1 MNKSYGKLAAIALLA
16 LMALAPLVASTS
28 FTIAPEYPAGKW
40 RVAFLTLGNKLVP
53 TGIARVFLYNI
64 TKATLAPPNYE
75 PKILIS
81 WANIVDGIAT
91 FIDLPG
97 DVWDAG
103 FGGVTLKYGIEVN
116 YTVGGTVTKILLANY
131 TICQLAPDPA
141 PEMYVDAGGSGLG
154 AMLNNTAVV
163 WEQFTWTDDLSVGDP
178 TRPGYY
184 LDLVPLAFRIADEA
198 NYSVVGAGV
207 EMFAKVWQEVA
218 HTTWKQYSL
227 AVATSNGTW
236 GSEFIGNLPCAA
248 RNERVGWVEFLAPAN
263 FSNIDWDAI
272 NAPFTGLAN
281 LTFLVRWKHSSPT
294 NGPIVGRLNVSS
306 IVKPNLPPTL
316 PAQPFKIPPGPSSSY
331 TIPPLWLGFEGT
343 TIKAYIGDV
352 DVPLEGGWAY
362 KNFQVNVRWMY
373 WNLTDIMGAPW
384 WTLYAEKFLKW
395 AEGPIGAYEYVGDTV
410 APGRVLQRYPAR
422 LEHWATIP
430 LTTAAYFPALK
441 FNLSAGVEWMFS
453 IVGEGLYD
461 PNTDLPRSLSAAA
474 WYDPDYDYG
483 LDHDAGDFVH
493 FLWDEVYGIGSMEEK
508 TLMVYIEG
516 IKLISSSEVPQ
527 RLRDDIALTI
537 ILPAG
542 IATKQNV
549 TIAWATNTTGFVTLP
564 DTEALRVDADLIAI
578 LNPWDG
584 YSPNPLNYSGWLPS
598 VRRGHTNFIAWYQ
611 GIKVLDTTVPGGYL
625 PGNLPPVLD
634 EQHYGLLI
642 DYPLAI
648 YELGFVLEFT
658 PGPLGETR
666 PVPWFTPFFFRHPSG
681 RLIGPTTSAYAL
693 DPEMEEQGYGIYD
706 LVKAAPGGSYSD
718 FFIIWKAS
726 LIPGLNATTLEPQG
740 PITLNKNLPN
750 IKIVFPVFDLNVTV
764 WTQDPDRIINVD
776 VRLRAETDF
785 SEFGL
790 PYYII
795 RMITDPATD
804 FFDAVLPWGAIYFI
818 DSVGDLDPTDN
829 TGFEITSSTL
839 TDTSLKWVYWTEF
852 ETTGENVLVETGLR
866 SPAPARFIK
875 LPQKTYDIWVRVPG
889 GKWKAA
895 GSVGAAL
902 AENAGF
908 RSVDQNKTLY
918 WSQDP
923 YTGVGPV
930 ELTEHTWLDLDS
942 YIYDPNV
949 SIKDAGGAALELPI
963 DSHSAIFLVEPW
975 YNATYEDF
983 WDDYVTGTWNPYFIR
998 VNSTDAAGKYK
1009 FHSVN
1014 ATKVNPP
1021 VDPELYML
1029 GTDPATVGVAD
1040 NYEIESR
1047 YLIGKSTFQSAY
1059 GYRFMVYYK
1068 GILVFNAS
1076 IPLQNP
1082 YVSKDHDIIT
1092 SVYPYVFKITNW
1104 PMEDCYWVDPEEWR
1118 FGIPNL
1124 DVDVYWAG
1132 LNLTWWPSFS
1142 LTIETAAKEFS
1153 LLNASKLLK
1162 GFNMTVVKR
1171 LWHWVPAG
1179 PIVLVEI
1186 PYTPVPPYFSA
1197 ALFVESGV
1205 SDANGEFKVLV
1216 PVWNYSYSK
1225 NIYTYMETDDVNFGV
1240 NFDSAYMFEQDPWG
1254 GHWDWLGGPR
1264 HPWEWA
1270 LGPLGI
1276 HLKTPADR
1284 EWYEMCLFGT
1294 PVYANWTTKPGVTA
1308 SIPADDV
1315 PRLAAT
1321 LELAYFALDQDEMW
1335 TGDDWDWLYS
1345 INATGLVNTKTY
1357 PTIFKSL
1364 STNGKF
1370 GLAGIGILSGGAFQG
1385 RQAAGL
1391 FEDEAVGPPQPYAN
1405 FYAKLQVMAPV
1416 NDLAVVVLDAGTGE
1430 PEEGLDLPNQYVE
1443 VIRSSVWYYDW
1454 DAGVTVPVEED
1465 VGQAWGYT
1473 PIDANP
1479 SVLYIRSSPTFMLW
1493 GFYCHD
1499 IYTTNLTQRTAT
1511 NFDAWEYWFND
1522 KWQLRPQWLS
1532 EHKHG
1537 GRVDGGIDAWTS
1549 QCECMQWPAKLQLTI
1564 YAGDGVRY
1572 LEDAWVFIVDAE
1584 SNENITAALTDYSGY
1599 PGSVELP
1606 TALQTIWATDPLA
1619 TGEPRGKFLNLGFN
1633 LLKGKYIVKVFFKA
1647 PAAPGGVDPFGR
1659 VDGVSV
1665 WDTFRDQPQ
1674 HRYIYLG
1681 VAPPDTATGEDDA
1694 PCQVRTFNTKVYDL
1708 KLIVVDQSPSARRI
1722 KQAPMRITATDP
1734 HPDWV
1739 ISGTT
1744 AMDDPSPDEDTGEY
1758 TLTLAPA
1765 GKYTITASYPGTL
1778 FGKLGTTIVATVE
1791 ARVIDAPVTVL
1802 VPLPIFDAT
1811 VKLVTPSG
1819 RPIVGALV
1827 KVAGFPTEG
1836 ITTDAEGNVLLTQI
1850 PAGSFPVTATWF
1862 GQPIN
1867 PTLPLVVTISRTYLL
1882 TASNIA
1888 VVQVQVVGAQSQGL
1902 PGAHVTIKV
1911 GATTV
1916 FSGMANEDGVVVM
1929 ELPFGTY
1936 TVAASYKGVE
1946 VKPPDPGTTM
1956 NVTGDMVHK
1965 IATGVFMELFGQGLT
1980 FAGFALWVVAIII
1993 VVLILVIAAQEYN
2006 IYRRKR
2012 LPQLFGAG
2020 PAR

>member
-16 LMALAPLVASTS
+16 LMALAPLVASIP
-28 FTIAPEYPAGKW
+28 FTIAQEYPAGKW

-64 TKATLAPPNYE
+64 TAT
-75 PKILIS
+75 PKVLIS
-81 WANIVDGIAT
+81 WADVVSGIAT

-103 FGGVTLKYGIEVN
+103 FGATTIKYGIEVN
-116 YTVGGTVTKILLANY
+116 YTVGGAVTKILLANY
-131 TICQLAPDPA
+131 TICQLAPDPT

-163 WEQFTWTDDLSVGDP
+163 WEQFTWTDDVSPGDP

-236 GSEFIGNLPCAA
+236 GSEFVGNLPCAE

-306 IVKPNLPPTL
+306 IVKPHLPPTL
-316 PAQPFKIPPGPSSSY
+316 PTQPFKIPPGPSSSY

-343 TIKAYIGDV
+343 TIKAYLGDA

-362 KNFQVNVRWMY
+362 KNFHVNVRWLY

-422 LEHWATIP
+422 LEHWHPDP
-430 LTTAAYFPALK
+430 LVSKVPLHTAAYFDAVG
-441 FNLSAGVEWMFS
+441 FNLAAGVEWFFS
-453 IVGEGLYD
+453 IVGRGLYN
-461 PNTDLPRSLSAAA
+461 PNTLPRSYSKAA
-474 WYDPDYDYG
+474 WYDREHEYG
-483 LDHDAGDFVH
+483 LDHDRGE
-493 FLWDEVYGIGSMEEK
+493 FLRFRDPDPEEPLWYGIASQEED
-508 TLMVYIEG
+508 TLMVYIKG
-516 IKLISSSEVPQ
+516 IKLISSTEVPQ

-549 TIAWATNTTGFVTLP
+549 TIAWETNTTGFVTLP
-564 DTEALRVDADLIAI
+564 DTEALREPSDLFGLLAGT
-578 LNPWDG
+578 N
-584 YSPNPLNYSGWLPS
+584 YAPNEQNYSGWLPATLL
-598 VRRGHTNFIAWYQ
+598 GHTNFIAWYQ

-625 PGNLPPVLD
+625 PGNLPPVLN
-634 EQHYGLLI
+634 EITYGDLI

-681 RLIGPTTSAYAL
+681 RLIGPTTSAYAIH
-693 DPEMEEQGYGIYD
+693 PEDAEQGYGIYD
-706 LVKAAPGGSYSD
+706 LVKAAPGGTYSD
-718 FFIIWKAS
+718 FFIVWKAS

-740 PITLNKNLPN
+740 PITLDKNLPN

-776 VRLRAETDF
+776 VRLRSETDF

-795 RMITDPATD
+795 RMITDPAT
-804 FFDAVLPWGAIYFI
+804 FFIDAVLPWGANYFKAF
-818 DSVGDLDPTDN
+818 DGDVDFTDD
-829 TGFEITSSTL
+829 TGFEITSSTF

-852 ETTGENVLVETGLR
+852 ETTGESVLLETGLR
-866 SPAPARFIK
+866 GPAPARFIK
-875 LPQKTYDIWVRVPG
+875 LPQKTYDIWVRVPDDTM
-889 GKWKAA
+889 
-895 GSVGAAL
+895 L
-902 AENAGF
+902 AIKAGF
-908 RSVDQNKTLY
+908 RSVDENKTLY

-1029 GTDPATVGVAD
+1029 GTDPAKVGVAD

-1104 PMEDCYWVDPEEWR
+1104 PMGDCDWVDPEDWR

-1225 NIYTYMETDDVNFGV
+1225 NIYTYMETDDTNFGAKF
-1240 NFDSAYMFEQDPWG
+1240 NDAYVSEQTPW
-1254 GHWDWLGGPR
+1254 WLTSYWAGGPR
-1264 HPWEWA
+1264 HPWTWA

-1276 HLKTPADR
+1276 NLKTPADR

-1294 PVYANWTTKPGVTA
+1294 PIYANWTTKPGVTA

-1335 TGDDWDWLYS
+1335 TGDDYDWLYS

-1405 FYAKLQVMAPV
+1405 FYAKLQVMAPA

-1443 VIRSSVWYYDW
+1443 IIRDEVWYYDW
-1454 DAGVTVPVEED
+1454 DAGVYVIVEED

-1479 SVLYIRSSPTFMLW
+1479 SVLYFRSSPTFILW
-1493 GFYCHD
+1493 GFYDHT
-1499 IYTTNLTQRTAT
+1499 IWTTNLTQRTET
-1511 NFDAWEYWFND
+1511 NFDAWKYWFND
-1522 KWQLRPQWLS
+1522 KWQLRPQWLHA
-1532 EHKHG
+1532 HKWG
-1537 GRVDGGIDAWTS
+1537 DMVDGEIWSWTS

-1599 PGSVELP
+1599 PGSVEM
-1606 TALQTIWATDPLA
+1606 TTAALQTIWATDPLA

-1633 LLKGKYIVKVFFKA
+1633 LLKGKYIVKVFFKPREA
-1647 PAAPGGVDPFGR
+1647 GAVNPFGR

-1681 VAPPDTATGEDDA
+1681 VAPPPTATGEDDA

-1708 KLIVVDQSPSARRI
+1708 RIKVVDQSPSVRAI
-1722 KQAPMRITATDP
+1722 AGAPVTVTATDP

-1739 ISGTT
+1739 MTRTTT
-1744 AMDDPSPDEDTGEY
+1744 AAGEVA
-1758 TLTLAPA
+1758 LTLMPA
-1765 GKYTITASYPGTL
+1765 GKYMIAATSPTALYGKAASGIAATL
-1778 FGKLGTTIVATVE
+1778 E
-1791 ARVIDAPVTVL
+1791 ARVIDAPAFAL
-1802 VPLPIFDAT
+1802 VPLPIYDAT

-1819 RPIVGALV
+1819 KPIVGAEV
-1827 KVAGFPTEG
+1827 TVAGVALG
-1836 ITTDAEGNVLLTQI
+1836 KTDAEGNVLAASI
-1850 PAGSFPVTATWF
+1850 PAGSFTVSATWY
-1862 GQPIN
+1862 GLDIS
-1867 PTLPLVVTISRTYLL
+1867 PTVPLTVTLSRTYLL
-1882 TASNIA
+1882 TASKIA
-1888 VVQVQVVGAQSQGL
+1888 LVQIQVVGAQNQGL
-1902 PGAHVTIKV
+1902 PGAQVSIKT
-1911 GATTV
+1911 GTTTV
-1916 FSGMANEDGVVVM
+1916 FTGMANNDGVVAV

-1936 TVAASYKGVE
+1936 EAKASYKGVE
-1946 VKPPDPGTTM
+1946 ASKSIS
-1956 NVTGDMVHK
+1956 VTGDVVEK
-1965 IATGVFMELFGQGLT
+1965 ITTGVFMELFGQGLT